1 MVKEAKKRSASRSTV
16 GCAIARAEP
25 HVERRNGVIYKEHR
39 RQTVDEITYVGL
51 DAHADTTAIAV
62 AEPGISAPR
71 FIGTVGAKFAELSK
85 ALAKLGQRSALRVVY
100 EAGPC
105 GFAMVRQLREA
116 GYHCEVVAPSKTP
129 RRPGDRVKTDR
140 RDALSLAGLARAGQ
154 LTFVTV
160 PDEQDEAMRD
170 LSRARIDAVRA
181 RLTARQQLKAL
192 LLRHDRRYTGK
203 SSWTAA
209 HEGYLARISFE
220 HRPQEIAFVEYR
232 RAITEAQARVV
243 LLTQAMSQELER
255 WRMRPLVQAL
265 MTMRGVDEVTAF
277 SLVAELGELKRFVH
291 PRDLMGYLGL
301 VPSEHSSGQKRAL
314 GAITKT
320 GNSHARRLLVESAW
334 NYRYP
339 ARIGRQLQRRQEGQP
354 AAVRDIAWRAQV
366 RLTHRYR
373 RLTARGL
380 QHNKVCVAIARELVG
395 FVWSIG
401 QQIRIGG
408 TDGKL
413 EHAAMN

>member
-1 MVKEAKKRSASRSTV
+1 M
-16 GCAIARAEP
+16 
-25 HVERRNGVIYKEHR
+25 
-39 RQTVDEITYVGL
+39 DESTYVGL
-51 DAHADTTAIAV
+51 DAHAATTAIAV
-62 AEPGISAPR
+62 AEPGTVAPR

-85 ALAKLGQRSALRVVY
+85 ALDKLGKRSCLRLVY

-116 GYHCEVVAPSKTP
+116 GYQCEVVAPSKIP
-129 RRPGDRVKTDR
+129 RKPGERVKTDR
-140 RDALSLAGLARAGQ
+140 RDAMTLAGLARAAQ

-160 PDEQDEAMRD
+160 PDERDEAMRD

-181 RLTARQQLKAL
+181 RLKARQQLKAL

-209 HEGYLARISFE
+209 HERYLARISFE
-220 HRPQEIAFVEYR
+220 HRAHEIAFVEYR
-232 RAITEAQARVV
+232 RAVTEAQARVV
-243 LLTQAMSQELER
+243 LLTQAMSQELEH
-255 WRMRPLVQAL
+255 WRMRPLVKAL
-265 MTMRGVDEVTAF
+265 MTLRSVDEITAF
-277 SLVAELGELKRFVH
+277 SLVAELGEFKRFAH
-291 PRDLMGYLGL
+291 PRNLMGYLGL
-301 VPSEHSSGQKRAL
+301 VPSEYSSGQKRAL

-320 GNSHARRLLVESAW
+320 GNGHARRLLIECAW

-339 ARIGRQLQRRQEGQP
+339 ARIGGRLQKRQEGQC

-373 RLTARGL
+373 RLNAREI

-395 FVWSIG
+395 FIWSIS
-401 QQIRIGG
+401 QQV
-408 TDGKL
+408 TVD
-413 EHAAMN
+413 N